1 MGASNEDRNGFSGS
15 DRFMSITFYWRRFG
29 GGAMVLLKV
38 IFASNLQL
46 QRVCDRL
53 ERRLE
58 VDVADD
64 GEPHERVEDDEHLCG
79 EAAPGSA

>member
-38 IFASNLQL
+38 IFASNLQHA
-46 QRVCDRL
+46 QCSAEKRT
-53 ERRLE
+53 ES
-58 VDVADD
+58 A
-64 GEPHERVEDDEHLCG
+64 PIKVEKVGTHF
-79 EAAPGSA
+79 